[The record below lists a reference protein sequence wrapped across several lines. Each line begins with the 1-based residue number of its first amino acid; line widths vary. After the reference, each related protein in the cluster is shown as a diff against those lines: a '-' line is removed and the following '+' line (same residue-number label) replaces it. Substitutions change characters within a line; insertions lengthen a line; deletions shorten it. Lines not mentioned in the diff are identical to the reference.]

1 MTDIDNISV
10 DFIPEVEPQMHTANG
25 SRSIIKVIGVGGGG
39 CNAVKHMY
47 NMGIHDVEFI
57 VCNTDKQALESS
69 PIPVK
74 IQLGQEG
81 LGAGAVPEN
90 ARNAAL
96 ESEADIRT
104 AIEGANMVFVTAGMG
119 GGTGTGASP
128 IVASIAREMGILTVG
143 IVTFPF
149 EFERDEKSTTA
160 QNGIKELQENVDAL
174 IVIKNETLKTFYPDL
189 KLSQAFAKADDVL
202 LIAAKSIAE
211 LITVEAIINVDFRD
225 VDTILRNSGTAIIGS
240 GSAKGEN
247 RAMNAVQKAIESPLL
262 DNNSIYGAEKMLLF
276 ISYSSEYEATVSE
289 LDIITDE
296 LQSKTCNMN
305 KKFIW
310 GHGVD
315 ETLGEEIRV
324 TIIATE
330 LHNKSEMPK
339 PTPTPLAGGDDDDK
353 KNQPSPTDNNTT
365 TIPLNTTPERGEY
378 SPYRNLSNDD
388 IRNMSDKEM
397 DDYFRQSPYLR
408 QQQYQQHLQSTLQQ
422 QQEASDYTIGENGV
436 NNQPSYLRNVID

>member
-1 MTDIDNISV
+1 MTDINNISV
-10 DFIPEVEPQMHTANG
+10 DFIPEVEPQIHADG
-25 SRSIIKVIGVGGGG
+25 SHSIIKVIGVGGGG

-74 IQLGQEG
+74 IQLGKEG

-96 ESEADIRT
+96 ESEADIRA

-149 EFERDEKSTTA
+149 EFERDEKSITA

-240 GSAKGEN
+240 GSAKGED
-247 RAMNAVQKAIESPLL
+247 RAMTAVQKAIESPLL

-276 ISYSSEYEATVSE
+276 ISYSSENEATVSE
-289 LDIITDE
+289 LDTITDE

-315 ETLGEEIRV
+315 EALGEEIRV

-330 LHNKSEMPK
+330 LHNKSEHPQSA
-339 PTPTPLAGGDDDDK
+339 TPLAGGDDDNK
-353 KNQPSPTDNNTT
+353 TKNPSTNDHDTT
-365 TIPLNTTPERGEY
+365 TIPLNSTPERGGY
-378 SPYRNLSNDD
+378 GPYNELSNDD

-408 QQQYQQHLQSTLQQ
+408 QQQYQQHMQSTLQQ
-422 QQEASDYTIGENGV
+422 QQEVSDYTIGENGV
-436 NNQPSYLRNVID
+436 NNQPSYLRNAID